1 MTFQEHKR
9 IFQQLGNGFKAPDRK
24 SNLVVFRNIYSN
36 IFFPLVTR
44 KVTHAKIFKF
54 LLHRNRG
61 LLNEPPASSQ
71 LVLPTTSFEELGQV
85 YQQKWH
91 WRPGVLPQHN
101 VFNTLEEPT
110 AIMAL
115 TLTQKYKTYAYCVR
129 TARQN
134 ASKSSATEGTSLI
147 SVFWFFFKFS

>member
-9 IFQQLGNGFKAPDRK
+9 IFQQLSNGFKAPDRK

-44 KVTHAKIFKF
+44 KVTHAKTFKISF
-54 LLHRNRG
+54 TPQPRLTMDRPRLILSRNAVKSIRK
-61 LLNEPPASSQ
+61 
-71 LVLPTTSFEELGQV
+71 
-85 YQQKWH
+85 KWH

-110 AIMAL
+110 AIMTV
-115 TLTQKYKTYAYCVR
+115 TLTQKYKTYAYCIR

-134 ASKSSATEGTSLI
+134 ASKSSATVEGTSLL